1 MNDVKDYGLKYN
13 ASRCYDPTAYEA
25 LKNIESEENKMQI
38 FRGDIYYVK
47 KKSDSKAAEA
57 PAVVVSSNIANNKN
71 KSVIV
76 VWLSRFP
83 ENDAPTHVPVICQ
96 AQSTA
101 MCENI
106 STVYKDR
113 IGNLIRSCTDA
124 EMRQIDDALS
134 IALGLG
140 LYDASMTGTGSGTL
154 QTMLSSTDKDD
165 LINCLTK
172 DLAESNAII
181 DELTKELQRKST
193 PVPEVDSIKII
204 AKRDLYK
211 NLYEQLL
218 AKMLSEKVG

>member
-13 ASRCYDPTAYEA
+13 ASRYYDPTAYEA

-38 FRGDIYYVK
+38 FRGDIYFVK

-134 IALGLG
+134 IALELG
-140 LYDASMTGTGSGTL
+140 LFDTA
-154 QTMLSSTDKDD
+154 MLSGTDKDD

-181 DELTKELQRKST
+181 DELTKELQRAST

-204 AKRDLYK
+204 AERDLYK

>member
-25 LKNIESEENKMQI
+25 LKNVEREEKTMQI
-38 FRGDIYYVK
+38 LRGDIYFVK
-47 KKSDSKAAEA
+47 KKTNEKAEA
-57 PAVVVSSNIANNKN
+57 PAVVVSSNIANSKN

-83 ENDAPTHVPVICQ
+83 ESDAPTHVPVICQ
-96 AQSTA
+96 TLSTA
-101 MCENI
+101 MCENV
-106 STVYKDR
+106 SAVFKDR

-134 IALGLG
+134 IALDLG
-140 LYDASMTGTGSGTL
+140 LYDASMISG
-154 QTMLSSTDKDD
+154 TDKDD
-165 LINCLTK
+165 LIDSLTK

-181 DELTKELQRKST
+181 DELTKELQRAST
-193 PVPEVDSIKII
+193 PVPEADSIKII
-204 AKRDLYK
+204 AERDLYK

-218 AKMLSEKVG
+218 QKMLSEKVG